1 MATEIITTFEVSNSN
16 ERVNGRWTKEE
27 HKSFVEAIKV
37 YGKNWKKVE
46 ECVGTRTG
54 AQIRSH
60 AQKFFLKVE
69 KEVKTNNKG
78 NTKKSN
84 KKFTEVSIAT
94 LDNISESGKSEDN
107 LKGNLAF
114 HEICESVTEASENS
128 TALPTTTETHLI
140 ATEKSTED
148 VSNMQIEK
156 ATDNYGKLSKSQL
169 LSKLKACEEKVEEY
183 NQLVKK
189 FTFDTTSTSN
199 YFGTP
204 LSGKTYHH
212 LVYLDLMSYFSLFN
226 KTAKSLKIS
235 DFVDLTNKTKSND
248 ENSYEVPVGKKKVRI
263 L

>member
-16 ERVNGRWTKEE
+16 ERSNGRWTKEE
-27 HKSFVEAIKV
+27 HKRFVDAIKV

-46 ECVGTRTG
+46 ESVGTRTG

-69 KEVKTNNKG
+69 KDVKTNNKG

-94 LDNISESGKSEDN
+94 FDNISESGKSEDN
-107 LKGNLAF
+107 LKGNLSF
-114 HEICESVTEASENS
+114 HEICENVTEASENS
-128 TALPTTTETHLI
+128 TALPTTTENHLI
-140 ATEKSTED
+140 AAEKSTAD

-156 ATDNYGKLSKSQL
+156 ATDNYNKLSKSQL
-169 LSKLKACEEKVEEY
+169 LSKLKACEEKVDEY

-189 FTFDTTSTSN
+189 FSFGTTSTSN
-199 YFGTP
+199 HFGTP

-212 LVYLDLMSYFSLFN
+212 SVYLDLMSYFSLFN

-235 DFVDLTNKTKSND
+235 DFVDISCKTRSND
-248 ENSYEVPVGKKKVRI
+248 ENSYEVPVGMKKVRI